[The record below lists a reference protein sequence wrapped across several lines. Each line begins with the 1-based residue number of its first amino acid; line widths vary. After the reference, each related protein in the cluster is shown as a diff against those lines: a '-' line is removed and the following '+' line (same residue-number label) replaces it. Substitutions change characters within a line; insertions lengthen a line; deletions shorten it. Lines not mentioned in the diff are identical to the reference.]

1 MGVLKAG
8 DEDGM
13 GFGSAD
19 LMALREGGAERVC
32 AKAFCL
38 FIASMSIAS
47 TSIVHAAFKRN
58 RYIYDA
64 SPIKRGR
71 VGVLRNKPASERKP
85 SLSLQ
90 SFIITV
96 IEFEPL
102 LYLFSF
108 F

>member
-19 LMALREGGAERVC
+19 LMALWEGGAERVC

-47 TSIVHAAFKRN
+47 TSMVHAALKRN
-58 RYIYDA
+58 RYIINDA

-71 VGVLRNKPASERKP
+71 VGMLRNKPASERKP

-90 SFIITV
+90 ASLS
-96 IEFEPL
+96 PL
-102 LYLFSF
+102 SS
-108 F
+108 